1 MSMMMNKEGAKPS
14 LLCVLLQ
21 PTTPYINKVA
31 SRMMMMMNKEGTKP
45 S

>member
-1 MSMMMNKEGAKPS
+1 
-14 LLCVLLQ
+14 LCVLLQ

-31 SRMMMMMNKEGTKP
+31 SRMMMMNKEGTKP

>member
-1 MSMMMNKEGAKPS
+1 

-21 PTTPYINKVA
+21 PTTPYIN
-31 SRMMMMMNKEGTKP
+31 MMMNKEGTKP